1 MRIDTLLVFLA
12 IGVGSTQASTIT
24 RDGPG
29 GAIPD
34 ADPSGSPPGVFTS
47 DIVLND
53 PGFVCSGALQPA
65 DCNGTNNFVS
75 VTITGLQHTF
85 AGDLIATLTNINSG
99 ISQDLFNRI
108 QKNPSDPN
116 DFGCA
121 CQFNGDYSFDQST
134 LFPND
139 IWTAASGSADTIP
152 SDNYWTTTAG
162 SDTPTMFSAA
172 FGGLPAAG
180 TWRLTISDNSP
191 GDTGSFLSWT
201 LSLDVTGLTS
211 VPEPSLAI
219 PTGLLVLG
227 FVLLRRRLMALT
239 SVAAGTGATLRILK

>member
-1 MRIDTLLVFLA
+1 MRIDTFLIFLA
-12 IGVGSTQASTIT
+12 IGAGSIQASMLIT

-47 DIVLND
+47 DIVFND

-65 DCNGTNNFVS
+65 DCNGTNNFVT

-85 AGDLIATLTNINSG
+85 AGDLIATLTNVTAG

-108 QKNPSDPN
+108 QKDPSDPN
-116 DFGCA
+116 DFGCG
-121 CQFNGDYSFDQST
+121 CQFGGDYSFGDQSSSFT
-134 LFPND
+134 ND
-139 IWTAASGSADTIP
+139 IWTPVLGTADTIP

-162 SDTPTMFSAA
+162 SDTPTSFSAA

-201 LSLDVTGLTS
+201 LSLNVAGLTP

-227 FVLLRRRLMALT
+227 FVLFRRRLMAVT
-239 SVAAGTGATLRILK
+239 SVAAATLRILK

>member
-12 IGVGSTQASTIT
+12 IGVGSIQASRVVTPANP
-24 RDGPG
+24 GPG

-53 PGFVCSGALQPA
+53 PGFVCSGAFQPA
-65 DCNGTNNFVS
+65 DCNGTNNFVT

-85 AGDLIATLTNINSG
+85 AGDLIATLTNVDSG

-108 QKNPSDPN
+108 QKNPTDPN
-116 DFGCA
+116 DFGCG
-121 CQFNGDYSFDQST
+121 CQFNGDYSFSDQSPS
-134 LFPND
+134 FPND
-139 IWTAASGSADTIP
+139 IWTAASATADTIP
-152 SDNYWTTTAG
+152 SDDYWTTTAG
-162 SDTPTMFSAA
+162 SDTPTSFSAA

-191 GDTGSFLSWT
+191 GDTGSFESWT
-201 LSLDVTGLTS
+201 MSLDVTDLIP

-219 PTGLLVLG
+219 PSGLLVLG
-227 FVLLRRRLMALT
+227 FVLLQRRLQ
-239 SVAAGTGATLRILK
+239 LRPGPAPRK